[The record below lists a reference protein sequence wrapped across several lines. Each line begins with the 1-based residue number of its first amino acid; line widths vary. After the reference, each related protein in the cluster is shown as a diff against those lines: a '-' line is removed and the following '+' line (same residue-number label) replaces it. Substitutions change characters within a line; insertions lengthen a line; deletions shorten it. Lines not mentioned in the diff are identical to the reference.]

1 MAVPPMQ
8 CSFLGRAFPQP
19 VRGPPRG
26 GGSPRDFKGLACC
39 SVLAR
44 PSLWCPPVDI
54 PRTKKPRRQP
64 WILAGLGVVA
74 LVGVTVGL
82 SQLRSAAPTVERGSV
97 WLDTVKRGPMLRQ
110 VKGAGTLV
118 PEHSRWLTADTAG
131 RVERIHV
138 RPGAP
143 VEPDTLLMELSNPD
157 VQLQALEA
165 ERQLASAEAE
175 LIALRTTL
183 ETQRISQEATLASL
197 EAEAAHAGRQAEA
210 TVALLDR
217 SFVPT
222 LEAQQ
227 TKEKAGELGT
237 RLSLERKRL
246 AVLTSSTREQLAA
259 QQGQIERLKAVARFR
274 RTQVES
280 MQVRAGEAGVLTEL
294 PLELGQW
301 VTPGTVLAK
310 VVKPERLKA
319 ELRIAET
326 QARDIQIGQ
335 RAQVD
340 TRNGVVEGVVAR
352 VAPAAS
358 QGTVRVEI
366 TLPGELPRGARPDL
380 TVEGTVELERL
391 GEVLSVGRP
400 AGAQPH
406 STMALFRLLPGS
418 DEAVRVPVQ
427 LGRGSVNSI
436 EVVQGL
442 TEGDQVVLSDMTAWD
457 AVDRVRVR

>member
-1 MAVPPMQ
+1 M
-8 CSFLGRAFPQP
+8 
-19 VRGPPRG
+19 
-26 GGSPRDFKGLACC
+26 
-39 SVLAR
+39 
-44 PSLWCPPVDI
+44 DI
-54 PRTKKPRRQP
+54 PRTRKPNRKP
-64 WILAGLGVVA
+64 WIFGAAGLLT
-74 LVGVTVGL
+74 LVGVTWGL
-82 SQLRSAAPTVERGSV
+82 SQLRAAAPTVERGSV

-118 PEHSRWLTADTAG
+118 PEHIRWLTADTAG

-143 VEPDTLLMELSNPD
+143 VQPDTLLMELSNPD

-175 LIALRTTL
+175 LIALRTQL
-183 ETQRISQEATLASL
+183 ETQRISQEAALASL
-197 EAEAAHAGRQAEA
+197 ETEAAHAGRQAQA

-217 SFVPT
+217 AFVPT

-227 TKEKAGELGT
+227 AREKAGELT
-237 RLSLERKRL
+237 VRLDLERKRL
-246 AVLTSSTREQLAA
+246 SVLQASTRDQLAA

-280 MQVRAGEAGVLTEL
+280 MQVKAGEAGVLTEL

-326 QARDIQIGQ
+326 QARDIQVGQ

-340 TRNGVVEGVVAR
+340 TRNGIVEGQVSR

-358 QGTVRVEI
+358 QGTVRVEV
-366 TLPGELPRGARPDL
+366 TLPEQLPKGARPDL

-391 GEVLSVGRP
+391 GDVLFVGRP
-400 AGAQPH
+400 AGAQPN
-406 STMALFRLLPGS
+406 STMSLFRLMPDS
-418 DEAVRVPVQ
+418 DEAVRIPVQ